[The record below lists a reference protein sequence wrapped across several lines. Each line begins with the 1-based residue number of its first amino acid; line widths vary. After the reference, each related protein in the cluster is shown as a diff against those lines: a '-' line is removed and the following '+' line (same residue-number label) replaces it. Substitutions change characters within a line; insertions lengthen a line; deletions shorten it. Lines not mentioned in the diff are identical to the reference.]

1 MTGLA
6 PEREFSRLRWRCRR
20 GMREIEELLVGYLEH
35 DYLASSPA
43 ERAAFEQLL
52 ELQDPEILGY
62 LVGRHTP
69 PEEALQR
76 VIASVR
82 RDPV

>member
-1 MTGLA
+1 
-6 PEREFSRLRWRCRR
+6 
-20 GMREIEELLVGYLEH
+20 MRELDELLVGYLEH
-35 DYLASSPA
+35 DYRASSPA
-43 ERAAFEQLL
+43 ERVAFEQLL

-62 LVGRHTP
+62 LVGRQTP

-76 VIASVR
+76 VLANVR